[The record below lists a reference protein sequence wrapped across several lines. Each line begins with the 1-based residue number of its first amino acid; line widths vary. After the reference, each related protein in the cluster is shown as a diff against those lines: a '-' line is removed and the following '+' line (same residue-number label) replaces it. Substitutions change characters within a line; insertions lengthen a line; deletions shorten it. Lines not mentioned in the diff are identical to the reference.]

1 MNKLKILIVE
11 DEVLIAEDLKDIL
24 ISFGI
29 QNILLTHTKT
39 DGHKAL
45 ISYNPDVVLLD
56 IRMEKELDGLELGNL
71 INEKFKI
78 PFIFIT
84 AHSDVASIQKILQTK
99 PAGYITK
106 PFKKSDLFAQL
117 NLITSKSSENAQIV
131 IKENYQNVIIKHNTI
146 LFIESEGNYLNIYT
160 QSKKHLIRMALEEM
174 LDLLANDNFIKV
186 HRSYVVNKT
195 KITTFNKKVIQIDNY
210 QIPISR
216 GFEFDNK

>member
-1 MNKLKILIVE
+1 MEKLKILIVE

-24 ISFGI
+24 ISFGV
-29 QNILLTHTKT
+29 QNILLTHTKN
-39 DGHKAL
+39 DGYSAL
-45 ISYNPDVVLLD
+45 SSFKPDVVLLD

-84 AHSDVASIQKILQTK
+84 AHSDVALIQKILQTK

-117 NLITSKSSENAQIV
+117 NLLISKSSENAQIV
-131 IKENYQNVIIKHNTI
+131 IKENYQNVIIKHNDI

-160 QSKKHLIRMALEEM
+160 TIKKHLIRMTLEE
-174 LDLLANDNFIKV
+174 LFELLANNNFVKV
-186 HRSYVVNKT
+186 HRSYVINKT
-195 KITTFNKKVIQIDNY
+195 KVTTFNKKEIEIGEY
-210 QIPISR
+210 KIPLSR

>member
-1 MNKLKILIVE
+1 MEKLKILIVE

-24 ISFGI
+24 ISFGV
-29 QNILLTHTKT
+29 QNILLTHTKS
-39 DGHKAL
+39 DGYNAL
-45 ISYNPDVVLLD
+45 SSFKPNVVLLD

-84 AHSDVASIQKILQTK
+84 AHSDVALIQKILQTK

-117 NLITSKSSENAQIV
+117 NLLISKSSENAQIV
-131 IKENYQNVIIKHNTI
+131 IKENYQNVIIKHNDI

-160 QSKKHLIRMALEEM
+160 SLKKHLIRMTLEEM
-174 LDLLANDNFIKV
+174 FELLSNDNFVKV
-186 HRSYVVNKT
+186 HRSYVINKT
-195 KITTFNKKVIQIDNY
+195 KVTTFNKKEIEIGEY
-210 QIPISR
+210 KIPLSR

>member
-1 MNKLKILIVE
+1 MEKLKILIVE

-24 ISFGI
+24 ISFGV
-29 QNILLTHTKT
+29 QNILLTHTKS
-39 DGHKAL
+39 DGYNAL
-45 ISYNPDVVLLD
+45 SSFKPNVVLLD

-84 AHSDVASIQKILQTK
+84 AHSDVALIQKILQTK

-117 NLITSKSSENAQIV
+117 NLLISKSSENAQIV
-131 IKENYQNVIIKHNTI
+131 IKENYQNVIIKHNDI

-160 QSKKHLIRMALEEM
+160 TIKKHLIRMTLEEM
-174 LDLLANDNFIKV
+174 FELLSNDNFVKV
-186 HRSYVVNKT
+186 HRSYVINKT
-195 KITTFNKKVIQIDNY
+195 KVTTFNKKEIEIGEY
-210 QIPISR
+210 KIPLSR